1 MVAIFSFTGGAIFG
15 SFLNMLLWRLP
26 KGLSINGRSRCR
38 ACDAVIAW
46 YDLIPVLSFFLLQ
59 GRCRQCKHAIHH
71 RYPLVEF
78 ACGFIVASFFSIA
91 NPTPAVGL
99 VSVIGLLILLALFF
113 FDLFYFLLPDAILI
127 PAIIGFII
135 YALAGPEGGA
145 AFLLSGLFLAAF
157 FAILYLMSRGSQ
169 LGFGD
174 VKLAGLLGLMFGYPW
189 GALIVIVGT
198 WIGGLAAVIMLAK
211 GASRKK
217 ELPFGSFLA
226 LAAII
231 FIIFNDQFIRIFATY
246 F

>member
-1 MVAIFSFTGGAIFG
+1 
-15 SFLNMLLWRLP
+15 
-26 KGLSINGRSRCR
+26 
-38 ACDAVIAW
+38 
-46 YDLIPVLSFFLLQ
+46 
-59 GRCRQCKHAIHH
+59 
-71 RYPLVEF
+71 
-78 ACGFIVASFFSIA
+78 
-91 NPTPAVGL
+91 
-99 VSVIGLLILLALFF
+99 
-113 FDLFYFLLPDAILI
+113 
-127 PAIIGFII
+127 
-135 YALAGPEGGA
+135 
-145 AFLLSGLFLAAF
+145 
-157 FAILYLMSRGSQ
+157 MSRGSQ